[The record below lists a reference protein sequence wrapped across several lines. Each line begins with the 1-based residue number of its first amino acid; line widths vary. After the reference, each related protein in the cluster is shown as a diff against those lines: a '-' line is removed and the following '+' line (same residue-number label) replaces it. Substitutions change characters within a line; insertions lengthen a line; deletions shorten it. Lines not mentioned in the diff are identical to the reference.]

1 MNKTLD
7 FNWILM
13 FFDLF
18 LEINQENLDLIEELA
33 FLILKN
39 NS

>member
-1 MNKTLD
+1 
-7 FNWILM
+7 M